1 MNHLVKNEINS
12 IIARHKFVMFEFRE
26 GKVYWLY
33 EHHRYVDP
41 EDARKILIG
50 DSEAPVHIP
59 LRPSNRNQK
68 GKITYLTHPI

>member
-1 MNHLVKNEINS
+1 MDHLVKNEINS

-41 EDARKILIG
+41 EDAKRILIG
-50 DSEAPVHIP
+50 VCNIPSNVPV
-59 LRPSNRNQK
+59 RNSNRNLK
-68 GKITYLTHPI
+68 SKITYLTHPI